1 MIRYIDL
8 EDVADTHEILT
19 FELIF
24 EMLTGIIRQINN
36 FVKNNKNDEFL
47 IYAFLFLHLCSANK
61 KVCFYRQYYVVVRRQ
76 HENLNMYILNRT

>member
-1 MIRYIDL
+1 MRRLHLLGVSDYIDL
-8 EDVADTHEILT
+8 EDVADRHEILM

-47 IYAFLFLHLCSANK
+47 IYAFLFLYLCSANK
-61 KVCFYRQYYVVVRRQ
+61 KVCFID
-76 HENLNMYILNRT
+76 NITWW